1 MELERE
7 LKWRRATRTAFVE
20 LYQRAGL
27 RRREAELAAAVQA
40 LHLASAPPGP
50 GRPHGQA
57 RLLLTFIGRRKLEPL
72 LDRIADALRRHHEML
87 AEMELL
93 AEEFQDQVKA
103 MRMMDSKL
111 QRHMQRLDKDGWCG
125 GGAAAQGGAAT
136 RGEAATRWKSAALPE
151 RRTAAQGGV
160 SSEQPARRGFS
171 FKQSPLR
178 CA

>member
-27 RRREAELAAAVQA
+27 RRREAELSAAVQA

-50 GRPHGQA
+50 ERPHGQA

-72 LDRIADALRRHHEML
+72 LDRIADALKRHHEML

-111 QRHMQRLDKDGWCG
+111 QRHMQRLDKEDGAEVELPRKVELPHEVKLPRDANLPRFLKG
-125 GGAAAQGGAAT
+125 GPQ
-136 RGEAATRWKSAALPE
+136 
-151 RRTAAQGGV
+151 
-160 SSEQPARRGFS
+160 
-171 FKQSPLR
+171 LR
-178 CA
+178 EE

>member
-50 GRPHGQA
+50 GRPHGRA

-72 LDRIADALRRHHEML
+72 LDRIADTLRRHHEML

-111 QRHMQRLDKDGWCG
+111 QRHMQRLDKADDAEAELPSMVEMPREVKLPRDGNLSRFLKG
-125 GGAAAQGGAAT
+125 RPQL
-136 RGEAATRWKSAALPE
+136 GEE
-151 RRTAAQGGV
+151 
-160 SSEQPARRGFS
+160 
-171 FKQSPLR
+171 
-178 CA
+178 